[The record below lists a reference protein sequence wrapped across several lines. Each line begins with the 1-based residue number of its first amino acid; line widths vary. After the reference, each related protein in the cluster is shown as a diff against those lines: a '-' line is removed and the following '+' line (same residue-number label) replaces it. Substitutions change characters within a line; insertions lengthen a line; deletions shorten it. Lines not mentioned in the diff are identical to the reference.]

1 MGMGRA
7 GWESGYLFEQPLA
20 RSRIVRVHSEA
31 VYVHVHDVEIEI
43 EIGIEIGIDS
53 CSDWHLAL
61 MERSNFAAKLQQAP
75 LTSILFP
82 RP

>member
-1 MGMGRA
+1 VYE
-7 GWESGYLFEQPLA
+7 GWRSAKNLVKFKFE
-20 RSRIVRVHSEA
+20 IEI
-31 VYVHVHDVEIEI
+31 EIEI